1 MTSLRVL
8 IADDEL
14 LARKRLLRLL
24 GAIDDVVVVG
34 ECEDGAAVLARVR
47 EGDVDVVLLDVQMP
61 GLTGLEAL
69 QLLPPGRPRVIL
81 CTAYTEHAV
90 PAFEHGAID
99 YLVKPVEAAR
109 VKKALDRARERV
121 VRDAAADLEA
131 VAGSNGASAP
141 SASSEPHPPRAALER
156 LAIPTRQGIVLLDP
170 RSVSHAVLEGELI
183 TVFTDDGEY
192 LCDETLGDLHAKL
205 PGFERVHRKAIVNLE
220 HVVRLDPVDSGGF
233 LARTR
238 SGRAVEVSR
247 QSARDL
253 RRRLK
258 IR

>member
-1 MTSLRVL
+1 VSTLRVL

-14 LARKRLLRLL
+14 LARKRLVRLL
-24 GAIDDVVVVG
+24 AAIDDVVVVG

-69 QLLPPGRPRVIL
+69 QLLPPDRPRVIL

-90 PAFEHGAID
+90 PAFEHGAVD

-109 VKKALDRARERV
+109 VKKALNRARERLGAG
-121 VRDAAADLEA
+121 DAAAA
-131 VAGSNGASAP
+131 PAGPQGGI
-141 SASSEPHPPRAALER
+141 ER
-156 LAIPTRQGIVLLDP
+156 LAIPTRQGIVLIDP
-170 RSVSHAVLEGELI
+170 RSVSHAVLDGELI
-183 TVFTDDGEY
+183 TVVTEQGEY
-192 LCDETLGDLHAKL
+192 LCDETLGELHARL
-205 PGFERVHRKAIVNLE
+205 PGFERVHRKAILNLE

-238 SGRAVEVSR
+238 GGHAVEVSR